1 MPSSKGSRKKEMKG
15 IYIKKKEMKL
25 SMLIDDMI
33 SYGKN
38 LKELTKNY

>member
-1 MPSSKGSRKKEMKG
+1 MVRNKMY

-33 SYGKN
+33 SYRKK